1 MTRLRR
7 QVDRITAAFRER
19 AGRPPEGV
27 WSAPGRVNLIGEH
40 TDYNDGFVLPV
51 AIDRRVLAAAAR
63 RPDDQLRL
71 WSLQEPETAELRLA
85 DLGPGQARGWAA
97 YPTGVAWALAKQG
110 VPLGGVDLLVDG
122 DIPEGS
128 GLSSSAALECA
139 VALALAELYDA
150 SLEPTALALAAQ
162 RAEVEAVGVPVGV
175 MDQMAS
181 MLGRA
186 GHALFLDTR
195 SLQVKQVPFTPEDAG
210 LRLLVLDTR
219 APRRLV
225 EGAYADPRAACQAA
239 AHALGVA
246 ALRDATPAQV
256 EAAAERL
263 GEPNHRR
270 ARHVVTENAR
280 VLEATALLR
289 KHALA
294 ELGPPLNASHA
305 SLRDD
310 FEVSSPELDT
320 AVEAALAA
328 GAVGAHDRGRVRRLC
343 PRPGP
348 RRPPPGGRRRG
359 SGGVRGPRLRRP
371 GHPCG
376 RHRRR
381 RREARMSCAAP
392 PEPRRPVLTVHSN
405 GMRP

>member
-1 MTRLRR
+1 
-7 QVDRITAAFRER
+7 
-19 AGRPPEGV
+19 
-27 WSAPGRVNLIGEH
+27 
-40 TDYNDGFVLPV
+40 
-51 AIDRRVLAAAAR
+51 
-63 RPDDQLRL
+63 
-71 WSLQEPETAELRLA
+71 
-85 DLGPGQARGWAA
+85 
-97 YPTGVAWALAKQG
+97 

-122 DIPEGS
+122 DVPEGS

-139 VALALAELYDA
+139 VALALAELHDA
-150 SLEPTALALAAQ
+150 SLEPTAVALAAQ

-195 SLQVKQVPFTPEDAG
+195 SLQVEQVPFAPEEAG

-225 EGAYADPRAACQAA
+225 EGAYAERRAACQAA
-239 AHALGVA
+239 ACALGVA

-289 KHALA
+289 QRALA
-294 ELGPPLNASHA
+294 ELGPLLNASHA
-305 SLRDD
+305 SLRHD

-328 GAVGAHDRGRVRRLC
+328 GAVGARMTGAGFGGCALALVPADRLQAAAD
-343 PRPGP
+343 
-348 RRPPPGGRRRG
+348 
-359 SGGVRGPRLRRP
+359 GVREAFAARGFDDPATLAVATVDGAGRL
-371 GHPCG
+371 
-376 RHRRR
+376 
-381 RREARMSCAAP
+381 A
-392 PEPRRPVLTVHSN
+392 
-405 GMRP
+405 